1 MSHTEDQDS
10 SSSGED
16 CESPTFAKKYGQ
28 SDTDVS
34 TGFDARD
41 RKEDQTATKKLGE
54 TEELKVPVVQEEGS
68 LRKEEDHSIH
78 LQVNKKGTD
87 LRQV

>member
-1 MSHTEDQDS
+1 MSHAEDQDS

-16 CESPTFAKKYGQ
+16 CESPTFAKKYDQ
-28 SDTDVS
+28 SDTDV
-34 TGFDARD
+34 
-41 RKEDQTATKKLGE
+41 
-54 TEELKVPVVQEEGS
+54 QEGGS

-78 LQVNKKGTD
+78 LQVNKKGSD